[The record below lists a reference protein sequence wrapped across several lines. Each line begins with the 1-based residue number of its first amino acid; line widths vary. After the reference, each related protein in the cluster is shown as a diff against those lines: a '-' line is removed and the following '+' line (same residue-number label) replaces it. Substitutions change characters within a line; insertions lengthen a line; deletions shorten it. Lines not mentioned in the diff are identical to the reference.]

1 MIRGTHNYLDWSVYK
16 YVIDTFWNMSYKCG
30 FCPCKLSSL
39 QPIEF
44 FSECG
49 ANSDV
54 FSKEV
59 MSVSR
64 FREENS
70 LPFAV
75 LMPEC
80 TNPLVKILKDID
92 GVRHIH
98 PKLAYCQNLWRYNRP
113 QKGRLRE
120 FIQCGWEC
128 FDDNVSDLE
137 IIYYAADLLNTL
149 NIPYTLHINHLGNLE
164 YQLEYSLFIKK
175 YMQNILDQNLSDNGY
190 LRLLDKQNIDIPEYP
205 LPENYK
211 QELDHLVNG
220 LKELNIHT
228 QINRKLVRGL
238 DYYDDIV
245 FEFIVNEQAVL
256 AGGKYTRMTNIW
268 KHPARAIGWAVG
280 IERIVQYINYN
291 TKYKT
296 IYFAGKFENLI
307 KLRNLNLPI
316 SGCKDDIKF
325 LKKGEWIVREHLN
338 EFKFIHKD
346 YKESFDYLHFLK
358 IFYE

>member
-1 MIRGTHNYLDWSVYK
+1 MQDFLNEKSKDFFAK
-16 YVIDTFWNMSYKCG
+16 VIEGLT
-30 FCPCKLSSL
+30 
-39 QPIEF
+39 Q
-44 FSECG
+44 
-49 ANSDV
+49 
-54 FSKEV
+54 
-59 MSVSR
+59 
-64 FREENS
+64 
-70 LPFAV
+70 
-75 LMPEC
+75 
-80 TNPLVKILKDID
+80 
-92 GVRHIH
+92 
-98 PKLAYCQNLWRYNRP
+98 
-113 QKGRLRE
+113 
-120 FIQCGWEC
+120 
-128 FDDNVSDLE
+128 
-137 IIYYAADLLNTL
+137 L
-149 NIPYTLHINHLGNLE
+149 NIP
-164 YQLEYSLFIKK
+164 FK
-175 YMQNILDQNLSDNGY
+175 
-190 LRLLDKQNIDIPEYP
+190 
-205 LPENYK
+205 
-211 QELDHLVNG
+211 
-220 LKELNIHT
+220 LNP
-228 QINRKLVRGL
+228 KLVRGL

-325 LKKGEWIVREHLN
+325 LKKGEWIVREHVN